1 MERLPKP
8 FYYLEVAKQVASRS
22 TCLSKQYGAVIV
34 KDDRIISTG
43 YNGAPRGRIN
53 CNDRGICIRDE
64 WNIPRGHCYDVC
76 RAVHAEQN
84 AIIFASF
91 SDLIDSELYLYGWDL
106 KRNCMVQDPGICR
119 ICQRL
124 IINADI
130 RSVIIA
136 DEQNGIPNPTVGY
149 RARTITVSDW
159 ITNDDS
165 LDPTGGDYANHRV

>member
-8 FYYLEVAKQVASRS
+8 FYYLEVAKQVAARS

-53 CNDRGICIRDE
+53 CCDRGICIRDE
-64 WNIPRGHCYDVC
+64 WNIPRGHNYQVC
-76 RAVHAEQN
+76 RSSHAEMN

-91 SDLIDSELYLYGWDL
+91 SDMQDADLYLYGWDL
-106 KRNCMVQDPGICR
+106 KRNCMVQAPGICT

-130 RSVIIA
+130 KSVTLA
-136 DEQNGIPNPTVGY
+136 DPENGIPNPTVGY
-149 RARTITVSDW
+149 CARTIQVSDW
-159 ITNDDS
+159 IINDDS
-165 LDPTGGDYANHRV
+165 LDPSGGDYANYRV